1 MVPGAFPAP
10 LLASLGVPC
19 FLPARPEFRWR
30 SDRSRFAGE
39 PGFVRERTDRGVDRA
54 YPDPSRKTPR
64 GSVIMAE
71 SSVDAVKS
79 VVADSL
85 CHRAPTVAACTQG
98 VSNGREG
105 IKMTINKDQVK
116 GELKDLGG
124 KIQEEAGKL
133 IGSKEQQAKGLKHQA
148 EGKLQKS
155 VGDLKEAVTDAITK
169 A

>member
-1 MVPGAFPAP
+1 
-10 LLASLGVPC
+10 
-19 FLPARPEFRWR
+19 
-30 SDRSRFAGE
+30 
-39 PGFVRERTDRGVDRA
+39 
-54 YPDPSRKTPR
+54 
-64 GSVIMAE
+64 
-71 SSVDAVKS
+71 VKS

-105 IKMTINKDQVK
+105 INMTINKDQVK